1 VRKQVERASDVQEFD
16 RRALLRAAAV
26 GAVVLLPTAAQAER
40 AEKVGAVE
48 DIRGEAFAVDQA
60 QRRTLDRAA
69 PLFIN
74 DLIGTGANSRLTMLL
89 GKDTTLRLG
98 EQARLTLDRL
108 LVNAGGEITLQSGP
122 ILFNRPAG
130 AAPARMRIQSSFGLI
145 AVRGTRFFAGP
156 SNNVFGVFVERGSV
170 SVAAAGTQVIVRAGQ
185 GTNIAQPGAAP
196 TAPAPWGAERI
207 RTAIESVT

>member
-1 VRKQVERASDVQEFD
+1 
-16 RRALLRAAAV
+16 
-26 GAVVLLPTAAQAER
+26 
-40 AEKVGAVE
+40 
-48 DIRGEAFAVDQA
+48 
-60 QRRTLDRAA
+60 
-69 PLFIN
+69 
-74 DLIGTGANSRLTMLL
+74 MLL

-108 LVNAGGEITLQSGP
+108 LVNAGGEVTLQSGP
-122 ILFNRPAG
+122 ILFNRPSG

-156 SNNVFGVFVERGSV
+156 SNGVFGVFVERGSV

-196 TAPAPWGAERI
+196 TPPAPWGAERI
-207 RTAIESVT
+207 RTALESVT